1 MDAEMPRLAGVH
13 HLKLPVRDLARSE
26 AWYARVLGYHRA
38 AEFVEK
44 GALTGISLDHPAG
57 GPHFGLR
64 QDPAR
69 AEAAAGFDYFAI
81 GVADEKA
88 IQTLAAHLDRLGEKH
103 GGVIRTKV
111 GWILPLL
118 HDPDGHEIR
127 FYTMTEHTPRPS
139 GHIMRIEDGRDL
151 IDAAERRTPLPHR

>member
-64 QDPAR
+64 LDPAR

-81 GVADEKA
+81 GVPDEEA
-88 IQTLAAHLDRLGEKH
+88 IEALAARLDTLGEKH

-118 HDPDGHEIR
+118 HDPDGHEVR
-127 FYTMTEHTPRPS
+127 FYTMPEHSPQPP
-139 GHIMRIEDGRDL
+139 GQVMRVEDGRNL
-151 IDAAERRTPLPHR
+151 IDAAERRTPMPHR